1 VKKIRPVS
9 FCGLLIIVLLGL
21 DNSVV
26 SFNSSSTAYLE
37 EELNLLWEEHDPAG
51 KDIFLTRV
59 VQRLPE
65 WEELFK
71 EAAVQTD
78 QHWTLLAA
86 ISYQESHWNP
96 KAISKTGVRGLMML
110 TQTTAKEVGIS
121 KRTDPKQSVKGGSI
135 YFQNLLEK
143 FPDSTSEI
151 HYFVATLEVGRNKNI
166 EAIAAYKKS
175 IETFDRTQKIVPDY
189 LREAHYKLANLLYQE
204 GQYPESIESFNTA
217 IKLFPDHPHRSWSEF
232 ISADA
237 LKKIKNNQKATAQLN
252 QLIKSQPKNDL
263 IKKAAQSQLKIMEWE
278 KENANAL

>member
-1 VKKIRPVS
+1 MKKIRPVS

-26 SFNSSSTAYLE
+26 SFNSNSTAYLE

-51 KDIFLTRV
+51 KDIFLTRIT
-59 VQRLPE
+59 QRLPE

-143 FPDSTSEI
+143 FPDSIPRQDKLWMT
-151 HYFVATLEVGRNKNI
+151 
-166 EAIAAYKKS
+166 IAAYNLGFS
-175 IETFDRTQKIVPDY
+175 Y
-189 LREAHYKLANLLYQE
+189 LKEAREKTR
-204 GQYPESIESFNTA
+204 NT
-217 IKLFPDHPHRSWSEF
+217 
-232 ISADA
+232 
-237 LKKIKNNQKATAQLN
+237 
-252 QLIKSQPKNDL
+252 
-263 IKKAAQSQLKIMEWE
+263 
-278 KENANAL
+278 NANADSWIEVSKALMLMATEEKDPSMVVRINEALDYVQKVPLFYRTLSVNKRSSSI

>member
-1 VKKIRPVS
+1 MIKIRPVS
-9 FCGLLIIVLLGL
+9 FCGLRIIVLLGL

-26 SFNSSSTAYLE
+26 SFNSGSTAYLE

-51 KDIFLTRV
+51 KNIFLTRV

-121 KRTDPKQSVKGGSI
+121 KRTDPKQSVIGGSI
-135 YFQNLLEK
+135 YFQNLLERL
-143 FPDSTSEI
+143 PDSIPRQDKLWMTI
-151 HYFVATLEVGRNKNI
+151 VAYNLGFSYLKEAREKTL
-166 EAIAAYKKS
+166 
-175 IETFDRTQKIVPDY
+175 
-189 LREAHYKLANLLYQE
+189 
-204 GQYPESIESFNTA
+204 NT
-217 IKLFPDHPHRSWSEF
+217 
-232 ISADA
+232 
-237 LKKIKNNQKATAQLN
+237 
-252 QLIKSQPKNDL
+252 
-263 IKKAAQSQLKIMEWE
+263 
-278 KENANAL
+278 NANADSWTEVSKALMLMAKEEKDPSMVVRINEALGYVQKVQLYYRTLSINTRSSSI

>member
-1 VKKIRPVS
+1 MKKIRPVS

-26 SFNSSSTAYLE
+26 SFNSGSTAYLE

-121 KRTDPKQSVKGGSI
+121 KRTDPKQSVIGGSI
-135 YFQNLLEK
+135 YFQSLLERL
-143 FPDSTSEI
+143 PDSIPRQDKLWMTI
-151 HYFVATLEVGRNKNI
+151 VAYNLGFSYLKEAREKTRN
-166 EAIAAYKKS
+166 
-175 IETFDRTQKIVPDY
+175 TT
-189 LREAHYKLANLLYQE
+189 
-204 GQYPESIESFNTA
+204 
-217 IKLFPDHPHRSWSEF
+217 
-232 ISADA
+232 
-237 LKKIKNNQKATAQLN
+237 
-252 QLIKSQPKNDL
+252 
-263 IKKAAQSQLKIMEWE
+263 
-278 KENANAL
+278 NANADSWIEVNKALMLMAKQEKDPSMVVRINEALDYVQKVQLYYRTLSVNKRSSFI